1 MSHKITHTLQKYLPS
16 RQNNLITNMSSS
28 LMFVTVASYMKVEG
42 FHTKCYDAL
51 YIADHKSN
59 DCFGRVKCFLLI
71 YVANMRILEMDI
83 DTLIPI
89 NGNLLSLYLFS
100 FSPFVSVDVFTVYQ
114 IIVNV
119 FLI

>member
-16 RQNNLITNMSSS
+16 RQSNLITNMSSS
-28 LMFVTVASYMKVEG
+28 LVFVTVASYMKVEG

-71 YVANMRILEMDI
+71 YDANMRILEMDI
-83 DTLIPI
+83 DTPIPI
-89 NGNLLSLYLFS
+89 KGAWVTYCHSVYSRFGLL
-100 FSPFVSVDVFTVYQ
+100 YQ
-114 IIVNV
+114 LMYSQYIKYS
-119 FLI
+119 